1 MFRSSASLLERF
13 VVSFPKLRFL
23 FVFCSLVFFFQRNKM
38 SFCNFHLQ
46 EQFGLSRDEG
56 FSAASPE
63 KRKRERESV
72 DASDKIISTNQ
83 KLLFARDKFET

>member
-1 MFRSSASLLERF
+1 
-13 VVSFPKLRFL
+13 
-23 FVFCSLVFFFQRNKM
+23 M